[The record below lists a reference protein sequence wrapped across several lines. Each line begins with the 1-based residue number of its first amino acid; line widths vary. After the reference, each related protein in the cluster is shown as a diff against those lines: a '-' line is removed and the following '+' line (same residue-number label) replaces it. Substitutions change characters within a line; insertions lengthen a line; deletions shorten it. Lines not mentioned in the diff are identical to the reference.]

1 MNTSF
6 ITLDAVRAEMH
17 ARYGQFPET
26 QERPGS
32 SLHVIRRVRAR
43 VRAAHNAR

>member
-6 ITLDAVRAEMH
+6 FTPELVRAEML
-17 ARYGQFPET
+17 ARYGTLPQT
-26 QERPGS
+26 HDRPGS

-43 VRAAHNAR
+43 VQAARTTR

>member
-1 MNTSF
+1 MNTAF
-6 ITLDAVRAEMH
+6 LTPEAVRAEMH
-17 ARYGQFPET
+17 SRYGLYPET

-43 VRAAHNAR
+43 VLAVGKGR

>member
-6 ITLDAVRAEMH
+6 FTPEGVRAEMH
-17 ARYGQFPET
+17 ARYGRFPET

-43 VRAAHNAR
+43 VQAARNSR

>member
-6 ITLDAVRAEMH
+6 ITPEAVRAEML
-17 ARYGQFPET
+17 ARYGKFPET
-26 QERPGS
+26 HDRPGS